1 MGVTVKNQKDLDK
14 MVNSVRGGNI
24 PGYSGGRLD

>member
-1 MGVTVKNQKDLDK
+1 MGVTVKDQKALNK
-14 MVNSVRGGNI
+14 LVNSVRGGNI